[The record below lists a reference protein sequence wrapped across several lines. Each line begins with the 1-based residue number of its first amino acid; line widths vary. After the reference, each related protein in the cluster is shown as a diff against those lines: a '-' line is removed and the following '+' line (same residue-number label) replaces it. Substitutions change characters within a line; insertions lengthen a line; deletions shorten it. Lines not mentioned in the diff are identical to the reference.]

1 METRDGRTA
10 RMNSDAQST
19 RGAYKGYVRHKL
31 LVIAVLVFI
40 VFALA
45 GASIMTGPAGL
56 GLATSL
62 LQSSDRATSTT

>member
-45 GASIMTGPAGL
+45 VASIMTSAGL
-56 GLATSL
+56 GPA
-62 LQSSDRATSTT
+62 DVIAAIFG